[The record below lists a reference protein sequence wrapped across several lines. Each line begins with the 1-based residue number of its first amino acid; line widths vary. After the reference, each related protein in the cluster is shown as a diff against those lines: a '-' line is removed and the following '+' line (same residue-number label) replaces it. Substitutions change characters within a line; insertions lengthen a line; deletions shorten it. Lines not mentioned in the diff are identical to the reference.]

1 MADRSFKEYINNRF
15 YDNFFAAVNGFMIPH
30 RKSIDF
36 GSRVVSDV
44 DFAELS
50 DVKVKCVWVDD
61 REDMSIAFD
70 VIIEAEV
77 YVKEF
82 SRRYDTK
89 EDTCYPWFLLS
100 CSGDLSKSLDDFRIH
115 RVDTYNTKSKQSRP
129 LDDALVPINFK
140 EDLESVAFEFL
151 QKYYPEALKTPMA
164 IDPATLAQRLG
175 LTIEYKKITED
186 FSAFGQIFFADCEGE
201 IYDEVLEMMVPHQFK
216 AKTIVVDPDS
226 YWLRTI
232 GSANNTIVHECVHW
246 EKHRKAFELERLFNQ
261 DATQIKCL
269 VKGGTKDAAVRTAAD
284 WMEWQ
289 ANTLAPKIQMPQG
302 SFKTKAYEF
311 ISKYQRLKSTTVLVD
326 VMEPVIEE
334 LATFFAVSRQAAKI
348 RLIDLGFEEA
358 IGAFT
363 YIDGKYV
370 KPHAFK
376 KGSLKRNQTFCIA
389 ADDAEIIAFSDIRL
403 NGQSQKGAYIY
414 VDSHMCL
421 NDAKYIERDENG
433 TAQMTEYGR
442 LHIDEC
448 CLAFE
453 LKVKSKDKYAEE
465 FYKECVLFRDAN
477 SGIVF
482 QTSFS
487 AKASESVLNQADAIL
502 AHGGE
507 LKSVIQGMPNTF
519 GEALKYLMKW
529 ADGITVEALGAAAQL
544 DPKTIQRMRNNS
556 DYPTNIE
563 SVVAVCIGMHL
574 PPELSEALLALTEF
588 RLAWMQKESHMLYRF
603 FLYHMYESS
612 VDECNKI
619 LLSKNLP
626 ILTNKE

>member
-15 YDNFFAAVNGFMIPH
+15 YDKFFAAVNSFMIPR

-36 GSRVVSDV
+36 SSRVVSDV
-44 DFAELS
+44 DYAELS

-70 VIIEAEV
+70 VVIEAEV
-77 YVKEF
+77 YIREY

-100 CSGDLSKSLDDFRIH
+100 CTGDLSKGLDDFYIH

-129 LDDALVPINFK
+129 LDDSLVPINFK
-140 EDLESVAFEFL
+140 EDLEAVAFDFL
-151 QKYYPEALKTPMA
+151 QKYYPEAIKTPMP
-164 IDPATLAQRLG
+164 IEPDVLAERLG
-175 LTIEYKKITED
+175 LTIEYERITED
-186 FSAFGQIFFADCEGE
+186 FSAFGQIFFADCEAE
-201 IYDEVLEMMVPHQFK
+201 IYDEVLEMMIPRRFS
-216 AKTIVVDPDS
+216 AKTIVVDPNS
-226 YWLRTI
+226 FWLRNI
-232 GSANNTIVHECVHW
+232 GTVNNTIVHECVHW

-261 DATQIKCL
+261 DASQIKCL
-269 VKGGTKDAAVRTAAD
+269 VKGGTKDSSSRTAAD

-289 ANTLAPKIQMPQG
+289 ANTLTPKIQMPQG
-302 SFKTKAYEF
+302 SFKTKTYEF
-311 ISKYQRLKSTTVLVD
+311 IHKYQRLRSTTELVD
-326 VMEPVIEE
+326 VMEPVIDE
-334 LATFFAVSRQAAKI
+334 LATFFVVSRQAAKI

-370 KPHAFK
+370 KPHSFK
-376 KGSLKRNQTFCIA
+376 KGSLKKNQTFCIA
-389 ADDAEIIAFSDIRL
+389 ADDAEIVAFSDIRL
-403 NGQSQKGAYIY
+403 NNQSQKGAYIY

-448 CLAFE
+448 CLAFD

-502 AHGGE
+502 AHG
-507 LKSVIQGMPNTF
+507 
-519 GEALKYLMKW
+519 
-529 ADGITVEALGAAAQL
+529 
-544 DPKTIQRMRNNS
+544 
-556 DYPTNIE
+556 E
-563 SVVAVCIGMHL
+563 S
-574 PPELSEALLALTEF
+574 
-588 RLAWMQKESHMLYRF
+588 
-603 FLYHMYESS
+603 
-612 VDECNKI
+612 
-619 LLSKNLP
+619 
-626 ILTNKE
+626 

>member
-1 MADRSFKEYINNRF
+1 MADRSFKEYIYNRF
-15 YDNFFAAVNGFMIPH
+15 YDNFFTAVNSFMIPR

-36 GSRVVSDV
+36 SSRVVSDV

-50 DVKVKCVWVDD
+50 DIKIKCVWVDD

-70 VIIEAEV
+70 VVIEAEV
-77 YVKEF
+77 YIKEY

-100 CSGDLSKSLDDFRIH
+100 CTGDLSKGLDDFYIH

-129 LDDALVPINFK
+129 LDDSLVPINFK
-140 EDLESVAFEFL
+140 EDLEAVAFDFL
-151 QKYYPEALKTPMA
+151 QKYYPEAIKTPMA
-164 IDPATLAQRLG
+164 IEPEVLAERLG
-175 LTIEYKKITED
+175 LTIEYERITED
-186 FSAFGQIFFADCEGE
+186 FSAFGQIFFADCDAE
-201 IYDEVLEMMVPHQFK
+201 IYDEVLEMMIPHRFS
-216 AKTIVVDPDS
+216 AKTIVVDPNS
-226 YWLRTI
+226 FWLRNI
-232 GSANNTIVHECVHW
+232 GTVNNTIVHECVHW
-246 EKHRKAFELERLFNQ
+246 VKHRKAFELERLFNQ

-269 VKGGTKDAAVRTAAD
+269 VKGGTKDSSTRTAAD

-311 ISKYQRLKSTTVLVD
+311 IHKYQRLKSTTELVD
-326 VMEPVIEE
+326 VMEPVIDE
-334 LATFFAVSRQAAKI
+334 LATFFVVSRQAAKI

-376 KGSLKRNQTFCIA
+376 KGSLKRNQTFCIS
-389 ADDAEIIAFSDIRL
+389 ADDAEVISFSDIRL
-403 NGQSQKGAYIY
+403 NSQSQKGAYVY

-421 NDAKYIERDENG
+421 NDAKYIMRDENG

-502 AHGGE
+502 AHSTE
-507 LKSVIQGMPNTF
+507 LKNVIQGMPNTF

-529 ADGITVEALGAAAQL
+529 ADGITVEALGEAARL
-544 DPKTIQRMRNNS
+544 DAKTIQRMRNDSN
-556 DYPTNIE
+556 YPTNIE
-563 SVVAVCIGMHL
+563 SVVAVCIAMHL
-574 PPELSEALLALTEF
+574 PPELSEALLELTEF
-588 RLAWMQKESHMLYRF
+588 KLVWMQKKSHMLYRF
-603 FLYHMYESS
+603 FLHHMYESS
-612 VDECNKI
+612 VEECNKY
-619 LLSKNLP
+619 LLAENLP
-626 ILTNKE
+626 ILTGQE